1 MLNMIPTNDQK
12 LLDSLSYKIFTT
24 PFQGDI
30 GYVFY
35 KDDESVG
42 FAKLIIGD
50 TSCISAIGILPEYRG
65 KGLGDF
71 FTRSI
76 LFRLSQ
82 ISRFIKVNYI
92 EDYFLRFG
100 FQKKDNIMEIASE
113 KLVFTDE
120 NHHC

>member
-1 MLNMIPTNDQK
+1 MLPTNDKK
-12 LLDSLSYKIFTT
+12 LLDKLSYEIFAK

-35 KDDESVG
+35 ENDEAVG
-42 FAKLIIGD
+42 FARLEVGD
-50 TSCISAIGILPEYRG
+50 TSTIIEVGVLNEHRK

-82 ISRFIKVNYI
+82 ISRYI
-92 EDYFLRFG
+92 RIGYKSSYYLPMGFDYDEDG
-100 FQKKDNIMEIASE
+100 MKIAAG
-113 KLVFTDE
+113 KLVFPH
-120 NHHC
+120 NCKHC